1 MMDLRSSGVEPG
13 KRSMTAEATITIHH
27 DADVLTARRAARGIA
42 DRLGF
47 SSTDLALIATAIS
60 EIARNILH
68 YAKRG
73 EMTLEAVEEPG
84 RRGIVVVARDRGPG
98 IADIEQAMQDG
109 YSTGKG
115 LGLGLPGARRLMDEF
130 TIESRPGVG
139 TTIVMKKWTR

>member
-1 MMDLRSSGVEPG
+1 MP
-13 KRSMTAEATITIHH
+13 AEATIPIQH
-27 DADVLTARRAARGIA
+27 DADVLTARKAARSMGVQ
-42 DRLGF
+42 LGF

-68 YAKRG
+68 YAKSG
-73 EMTLEAVEEPG
+73 EMTFEAVREPA

-98 IADIEQAMQDG
+98 IPDIAQAMQDG
-109 YSTGKG
+109 YSTGDG

-130 TIESRPGVG
+130 SIESKTGQG